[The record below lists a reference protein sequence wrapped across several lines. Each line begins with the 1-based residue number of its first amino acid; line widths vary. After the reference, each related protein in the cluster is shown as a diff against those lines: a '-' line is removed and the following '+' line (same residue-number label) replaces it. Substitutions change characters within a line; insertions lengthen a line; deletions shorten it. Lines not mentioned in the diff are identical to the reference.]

1 MIAMKKIVLSMIVA
15 AAALVGCQKS
25 EELTV
30 STGDKIQLTA
40 SASLPTEGRAII
52 SKDENGVYRSR
63 WAENEYLYLV
73 MDCEL
78 ASGAYLSTSMVRE
91 NEGETASF
99 SFTVDEFEASSYT
112 YIATTAPVG
121 IATRAL
127 FVHLADEQDQY
138 YKGGSYDAA
147 YDVLLSKA
155 VVMDAQPA
163 TEGLRFSMQRLN
175 GALKLNVKNLA
186 LAAGEEVES
195 ITFACEQPIV
205 GEVKVT
211 FDDLAAGTYPIPFEV
226 EAGKTAVKTSI
237 NNTTGNFEVF
247 YSCLPA
253 TLKAGESY
261 IVTVKTNK
269 ATYHK
274 VATLPADM
282 IIEPNEITSVTVN
295 MGDAASKSNVDTM
308 SEEYTYAIGYTKD
321 GVTYLLNRSA
331 VTRNPAGAELS
342 TLGLSLDA
350 KGSISGA
357 VPEAYVW
364 NFEKGADGKVKFY
377 YMTGSGNKAHLIG
390 GNKNQGVAIQSKNAD
405 GVYVGY
411 YFKDGVTYD
420 DAFVVEEKE
429 GGYCLNVAGNRWLDY
444 NGTAF
449 VANTKEGASG
459 VVNFYRIK
467 PAQIQKSRYP
477 VITKAA
483 DVTEG
488 TYVLMFKDA
497 SGNYFTM
504 KNEMTL
510 VAPAAVPISEIGLT
524 MVDGYVTEAN
534 VADDYKWTFVTNDE
548 GNLNIK
554 PANNHMRFLR
564 EKNNGSGFA
573 IVTKDEYDAAK
584 EAGTITGVY
593 EAGWKFSNHA
603 TYGLQAVAG
612 ANQRHMGVS
621 GTAWAGYKDSGICG
635 GLVLVKLSH
644 STEQL

>member
-63 WAENEYLYLV
+63 WAENEYLHLV
-73 MDCEL
+73 EDCEL
-78 ASGAYLSTSMVRE
+78 ASGYFPSQSMVRE

-99 SFTVDEFEASSYT
+99 SFEVPALEASSYT

-127 FVHLADEQDQY
+127 FIELADEQDQY

-147 YDVLLSKA
+147 FDVLLSKA

-175 GALKLNVKNLA
+175 GALKLSVKNLA
-186 LAAGEEVES
+186 LATGEEVES

-205 GEVKVT
+205 GQVKVT

-261 IVTVKTNK
+261 TVTVKTNK

-295 MGDAASKSNVDTM
+295 MSGATTKTEVLKFNDAY
-308 SEEYTYAIGYTKD
+308 EYVIACKAAD
-321 GVTYLLNRSA
+321 GNTYLMS
-331 VTRNPAGAELS
+331 RNVCDRRPAAKSLAS
-342 TLGLSLDA
+342 LGLSLDE
-350 KGSISGA
+350 SGA
-357 VPEAYVW
+357 LVGSVSDEFRWKANSVATESNGVY
-364 NFEKGADGKVKFY
+364 ETEFY
-377 YMTGSGNKAHLIG
+377 YMVGDTKYNLIV
-390 GNKNQGVAIQSKNAD
+390 NSNAQGIAVNSILR
-405 GVYVGY
+405 GY
-411 YFKDGVTYD
+411 YSNPYTSTIVVKENGDGYALMNTNETASSLFVNNATDFRFKDETTNQD
-420 DAFVVEEKE
+420 VV
-429 GGYCLNVAGNRWLDY
+429 Y
-444 NGTAF
+444 
-449 VANTKEGASG
+449 
-459 VVNFYRIK
+459 FYRINAA
-467 PAQIQKSRYP
+467 PQKSLYP
-477 VITKAA
+477 VITKAETVS
-483 DVTEG
+483 DG
-488 TYVLMFKDA
+488 TYVLLFKDA

-534 VADDYKWTFVTNDE
+534 VADDYKWTFVTNED
-548 GNLNIK
+548 GTVNIK

-564 EKNNGSGFA
+564 EKNNAGGFA
-573 IVTKDEYDAAK
+573 IVTGDEYDAAK
-584 EAGTITGVY
+584 EAGTISGIY

-612 ANQRHMGVS
+612 ANERHMGAN
-621 GTAWAGYKDSGICG
+621 GTTWAGYKASGICG